1 MNDKIYLRL
10 DIDEEGRKR
19 ILDQHG
25 REVHGVTVI
34 ESRCAVDD
42 IDMLTVT
49 FFENGADGEAITN
62 GGHRR
67 G

>member
-25 REVHGVTVI
+25 REVHGVSAI
-34 ESRCAVDD
+34 ESRCAVDA

-49 FFENGADGEAITN
+49 FCEADAEGEIITN
-62 GGHRR
+62 GRHRH